1 MTTEFAEAVVRDFRG
16 RSCHRSRHTEGQ
28 LNSTA
33 HARFKNA
40 ARAESCRRAEPSTG
54 GGVGSGVAC
63 LLLRSSIGVF
73 SMQIDRASTE
83 KVIAMLGLTLS
94 FLLLLAIIALA
105 FV

>member
-1 MTTEFAEAVVRDFRG
+1 MALVR
-16 RSCHRSRHTEGQ
+16 
-28 LNSTA
+28 
-33 HARFKNA
+33 
-40 ARAESCRRAEPSTG
+40 
-54 GGVGSGVAC
+54 GVAC